1 MPEEKLTLN
10 KSAPVTEK
18 KPVQLASGNIQ
29 LAQHARNV
37 FRVRVNAEVT
47 NEDMIQPMFWANEA
61 NQLAVGSIVEVIAHD
76 HSWFA
81 EYYIMSKGNDW
92 AKLALMRWVVLEAKT
107 ASIIPKGYI
116 VEYVNDE
123 LKWCATRSADQ
134 RRVIS
139 GQPSRESAIVWLDNH
154 LKKVA

>member
-1 MPEEKLTLN
+1 MPEDKNTTAKQER
-10 KSAPVTEK
+10 
-18 KPVQLASGNIQ
+18 KPAQLAAGNIQ

-61 NQLAVGSIVEVIAHD
+61 GQLSVGSTVEVVAHD

-81 EYYIMSKGNDW
+81 EYYILSKGIDW

-107 ASIIPKGYI
+107 ANVVPKGYN

-123 LKWCATRSADQ
+123 LKWCATRLADQ
-134 RRVIS
+134 RRIIS
-139 GQPSRESAIVWLDNH
+139 GQPSREAAIVWLDNH
-154 LKKVA
+154 VRKAA